1 MPESQK
7 RMVFHAPFPVEEGA
21 TSASGI
27 RPWRM
32 LQAFKAEGY
41 QVFEVTGYASERR
54 ARFAS
59 LQRGIVGGWRPDFV
73 YSEAATIPS
82 SFTERKHFPLILN
95 LERQIFRYFH
105 DLDVPS
111 GVFYRDV
118 YWAFE
123 DYERSVGKPVALA
136 MRSLY
141 VREINTFNRFVDVVF
156 LPTKQMGAFIP
167 GLSGPREVALPPGCE
182 TVTAPHL
189 SEVGHLNL
197 LYVGAVGGHHYDI
210 GALLD
215 AVKEVP
221 GVELTI
227 CTRPDQWE
235 AAVKEDPRLLG
246 ERIHVVHES
255 GVGLEPLYEAAD
267 IACLVMKPQ
276 EYRSFAAPMKLYEY
290 LGHGKPVLVSE
301 NTHAADVVET
311 TGAGWVVPFDG
322 SAIAR
327 QLRALADNPGALEE
341 KTELAAQAGAENTWE
356 ERAKFVARTLEK
368 PVPPRT
374 GHVLMVPSWYPKDG
388 DDLNG
393 SFFREQA
400 EAMARAGWKM
410 GVLALEPDPL
420 YRAGHK
426 PQGALVITEENGVGV
441 ARGNITA
448 YLPLQRRVNSCLGHK
463 RLCAAFD
470 AYVDRFGKPDV
481 LHAHSLYPGAFFA
494 AEISQRYGIPFVY
507 TEHRTLNHLPA
518 RTKLAKATERKVA
531 GSARSRLAV
540 SKGHADHLSK
550 RFGGLTWDY
559 APNLLPGDFATSS
572 NQMRNRNPDTYTFG
586 HLSNLDPVK
595 RVDRL
600 IDALAEIYAS
610 DKSVRLVLGG
620 SGEEEG
626 SLRAQVQRL
635 GLTEVVTFLGTVP
648 RDEAAQFYENL
659 DALVLPSE
667 SETMG
672 VVQIEALSAG
682 VPVISTRTWGGKTV
696 IEEGDGLLVDI
707 GDQRQLVEA
716 MRTLRDQT
724 ETEQKREDRHT
735 RSVARFG
742 EGAFVGRYAEIYQ
755 DALG

>member
-7 RMVFHAPFPVEEGA
+7 RMVFHAPFPVKEGA

-27 RPWRM
+27 RPWKM
-32 LQAFKAEGY
+32 LQAFKDAGY
-41 QVFEVTGYASERR
+41 QVFEITGYAAERR

-59 LQRGIVGGWRPDFV
+59 LKRGMAGGWQPDFV

-95 LERQIFRYFH
+95 LERRIFRYFH
-105 DLDVPS
+105 DKGVPS

-123 DYERSVGKPVALA
+123 DYERSVGKPVAMA
-136 MRSLY
+136 MRGLY
-141 VREINTFNRFVDVVF
+141 VREIETFNRYVDVVF
-156 LPTKQMGAFIP
+156 LPTEQMGAFIP
-167 GLSGPREVALPPGCE
+167 GLSGPRQVALPPG
-182 TVTAPHL
+182 
-189 SEVGHLNL
+189 SEVAQVAHRRNDGSLSL

-221 GVELTI
+221 KVDLTI

-235 AAVKEDPRLLG
+235 AAVRDDPRLLG

-255 GVGLEPLYEAAD
+255 GAGLEPLYEAAD

-301 NTHAADVVET
+301 NTHAADVVEA

-322 SAIAR
+322 SAIAG
-327 QLRALADNPGALEE
+327 QLRALAENSEALEA

-356 ERAKFVARTLEK
+356 ERAKFVAKTLLK
-368 PVPPRT
+368 PVLRE
-374 GHVLMVPSWYPKDG
+374 GSHVLMVPSWYPKG
-388 DDLNG
+388 SGDLNG

-400 EAMARAGWKM
+400 EAMVRAGWKM
-410 GVLALEPDPL
+410 GVMALEPDPL
-420 YRAGHK
+420 YVAGHR
-426 PQGALVITEENGVGV
+426 PQGALELTEENGVGV
-441 ARGNITA
+441 VRGNITA
-448 YLPLQRRVNSCLGHK
+448 YLPLQRRINSWLGRK
-463 RLCAAFD
+463 RLFAAFD
-470 AYVDRFGKPDV
+470 AYVNRFGKPDV

-507 TEHRTLNHLPA
+507 TEHRTLSHLPA

-531 GSARSRLAV
+531 ELARNRLAV
-540 SKGHADHLSK
+540 SRGHAAHLTK
-550 RFGGLTWDY
+550 RFGGLAWDY
-559 APNLLPGDFATSS
+559 APNLLPVGFAASS
-572 NQMRNRNPDTYTFG
+572 DKAKARDPKTYTFG

-600 IDALAEIYAS
+600 IDAFAEVHAS
-610 DKSVRLVLGG
+610 DKSVRLVIGG
-620 SGEEEG
+620 SGEEEEA
-626 SLRAQVQRL
+626 LRAQVQRL
-635 GLTEVVTFLGTVP
+635 GLTEVVTLLGNVP
-648 RDEAAQFYENL
+648 RDEAVTFYENL
-659 DALVLPSE
+659 DAFVLPSD

-682 VPVISTRTWGGKTV
+682 VPVISTRTWGGQTV

-707 GDQRQLVEA
+707 GDQSQLVEA
-716 MRTLRDQT
+716 MRKMRAET
-724 ETEQKREDRHT
+724 ETSQQREDRHA
-735 RSVARFG
+735 RSVGRFG
-742 EGAFVGRYAEIYQ
+742 EDAFVARYAEIYRH
-755 DALG
+755 ALD